1 MRLREFVDKEKQ
13 KLSEV
18 VVAAAPAAIPAWMW
32 IAGALGIGVGVV
44 SQQQIQ
50 RMLNDPTGNEYASWK
65 KENPGAIET
74 LPKEV
79 QKQLDQLD
87 REQQAQIRQQATQNR
102 IIAMAQNPDKS
113 VTSKING
120 YEQ

>member
-1 MRLREFVDKEKQ
+1 
-13 KLSEV
+13 V

-65 KENPGAIET
+65 
-74 LPKEV
+74 
-79 QKQLDQLD
+79 
-87 REQQAQIRQQATQNR
+87 
-102 IIAMAQNPDKS
+102 
-113 VTSKING
+113 
-120 YEQ
+120 